1 MTIYIDGLIQCS
13 CHRIL
18 KDVCHAQGQPRTAQT
33 FLCCGPGGLTVDVI
47 NVHAPSG
54 KKTLTDMG
62 LDYLDLYL
70 IHFPLSLKFV
80 PFETRYPPGHHFDE
94 ESGIVEDP
102 TPLSETWAA
111 MDELVNEG
119 LVRHIGVSNMG
130 TSLIRDLW
138 SYAKIKPAV
147 L

>member
-1 MTIYIDGLIQCS
+1 MFIVSKLWNTYHKKEHVKLAC
-13 CHRIL
+13 
-18 KDVCHAQGQPRTAQT
+18 
-33 FLCCGPGGLTVDVI
+33 
-47 NVHAPSG
+47 

-80 PFETRYPPGHHFDE
+80 PIETRYPPGHHYDE

-111 MDELVNEG
+111 MEELVNEG
-119 LVRHIGVSNMG
+119 LVKHIGVSNMG

-138 SYAKIKPAV
+138 SYAKIKPAALQV
-147 L
+147 EIHPYHTQPLLVRFC